1 MKKYKLGYT
10 EGLNNLV
17 TYINTSKQYV
27 TYKDLLQYSVDFEC
41 FIDFYMN
48 LNLLDRLIIE
58 KNKLLLQEKK
68 TSA

>member
-68 TSA
+68 ASA

>member
-27 TYKDLLQYSVDFEC
+27 TYKELLQYSVDFEC

-68 TSA
+68 ASQ

>member
-58 KNKLLLQEKK
+58 KNKLLFQEKK
-68 TSA
+68 ASA